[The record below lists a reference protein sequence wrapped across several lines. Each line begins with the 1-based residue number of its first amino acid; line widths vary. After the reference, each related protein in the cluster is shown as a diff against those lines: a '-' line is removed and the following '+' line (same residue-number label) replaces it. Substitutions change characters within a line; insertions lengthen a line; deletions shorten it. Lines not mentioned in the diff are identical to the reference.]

1 MNKQQFSD
9 LAKQGYTHIP
19 VFREVA
25 ADLDTPLSAYLK
37 LANSPNS
44 FLFESVQGGER
55 WGRYSI
61 IGLQCDESLQVRGEQ
76 IEVFQRG
83 QCVEK
88 AQDSDPLQWINDY
101 RDRFKVAELEGL
113 PRFIG
118 GLVGYFGYDTIRY
131 VEPKLG
137 QCLNPDEFGTADIML
152 MLATEIL
159 VFDNLKGSVYIVV
172 LAPTQ
177 EAGYTNAKAR
187 IDELAITLQNN
198 VSSSTLLVHEDDVK
212 ELDFVSGFSEQGFKE
227 AVVNAKQ
234 YIVAGDVM
242 QVVLSQR
249 LNAEFNGSAIDVY
262 RHLRRLNPSPYMY
275 YLNMG
280 DFEIVGSSP
289 EILVRQEGK
298 EVTVRPIAGTRPRGQ
313 DAKQDQ
319 ELEEELLADPKE
331 LAEHLMLIDLGR
343 NDIGRIAEVGS
354 VELTDKMIVERYSH
368 VMHIVSNVR
377 GTLAPDQSCIDVLRA
392 TFPAGTVSGAPKIR
406 AMEII
411 DELEPV
417 KRGVYSGAIGYIS
430 WNGDMDTAI
439 AIRTAVIKDNI
450 ISVQAGAG
458 IVYDSQPDN
467 EWIETLNK
475 AKAVLRAAAMAE
487 KAGSE

>member
-1 MNKQQFSD
+1 MNKQQFSE

-37 LANSPNS
+37 LANNANS
-44 FLFESVQGGER
+44 FLFESVHGGER

-61 IGLQCDESLQVRGEQ
+61 IGLQCDEYLQVHDETISIYRNGEL
-76 IEVFQRG
+76 
-83 QCVEK
+83 VEQ
-88 AQDSDPLQWINDY
+88 ARQQDPLSWIDNY
-101 RDRFKVAELEGL
+101 RKRFSVPEIDNI

-131 VEPKLG
+131 IEPKLG
-137 QCLNPDEFGTADIML
+137 KCNKPDEFGNADIML
-152 MLATEIL
+152 MLSTEFL
-159 VFDNLKGSVYIVV
+159 VFDNLKGSVYIIV
-172 LAPTQ
+172 LAACDSTDNLSQ
-177 EAGYTNAKAR
+177 ARQR
-187 IDELAITLQNN
+187 IDEIATGLQKNI
-198 VSSSTLLVHEDDVK
+198 SLPPLDVAQGDVP

-227 AVVNAKQ
+227 AVIKAKD
-234 YIVAGDVM
+234 YIAAGDVM

-249 LNAEFNGSAIDVY
+249 LNADFQGKSIDVY

-289 EILVRQEGK
+289 EILVRQDSE
-298 EVTVRPIAGTRPRGQ
+298 EVTVRPIAGTRPRGKNPQ
-313 DAKQDQ
+313 QDQ
-319 ELEEELLADPKE
+319 ALEDELLADPKE

-343 NDIGRIAEVGS
+343 NDIGRIAETGS
-354 VELTDKMIVERYSH
+354 VELTEKMIVERYSH
-368 VMHIVSNVR
+368 VMHIVSNVK
-377 GTLAPDQSCIDVLRA
+377 GMLAPGQSCIDVLRA

-411 DELEPV
+411 DELEPI
-417 KRGVYSGAIGYIS
+417 KRGVYSGAVGYIS
-430 WNGDMDTAI
+430 WQGDMDTAI
-439 AIRTAVIKDNI
+439 AIRTAVIKDGT

-458 IVYDSQPDN
+458 IVYDSVPDN

-475 AKAVLRAAAMAE
+475 AKAVLRAAALAE
-487 KAGSE
+487 EVN